1 MPNGLLK
8 NKKIKIQAT
17 WKLLDI
23 ARDRRK
29 TLKME
34 KEKRKMKKSQTTI
47 NIFFIFPFLYRKTY
61 ILLEN
66 VFEKT

>member
-1 MPNGLLK
+1 
-8 NKKIKIQAT
+8 
-17 WKLLDI
+17 
-23 ARDRRK
+23 
-29 TLKME
+29 ME

-47 NIFFIFPFLYRKTY
+47 NIFFTFPFLYRKAY